1 LYYEVNEDI
10 MLADVY
16 SFGLVLNVPLKTVD
30 RQSELYKMVVL
41 PTRIS
46 DNAHA

>member
-1 LYYEVNEDI
+1 MVIEAI

-16 SFGLVLNVPLKTVD
+16 RFRLVLNVPLKTVD
-30 RQSELYKMVVL
+30 RQYVLYKMVVL